1 MSKYYFAVDVE
12 TDGLNYDENGRSRK
26 SSLLQ
31 LCYRILDQDMNVLMY
46 GNGYIED
53 HGCDLIGMDPYVFDM
68 HCKSGVIQS
77 IQSGKGI
84 LLKEFEDSIVTNI
97 TNVVGLGDVLIP
109 MGNNVQFDVEVIRRE
124 MPRVYKKFHYSYF
137 DVSCVRNILDNV
149 FPGLAPK
156 IYSVKGSNHNA
167 EKDIDECIREYKI
180 YKELLTKMESTTK
193 VMRDYIS
200 ST

>member
-12 TDGLNYDENGRSRK
+12 TDGLNYNEDGSKRPVA
-26 SSLLQ
+26 LLQ
-31 LCYRILDQDMNVLMY
+31 LCYRILDQDMNVIMY
-46 GNGYIED
+46 GNSYIKD
-53 HGCDLIGMDPYVFDM
+53 HGCDLMRIDPYVFNM
-68 HCKSGVIQS
+68 HCNSGVIQN
-77 IQSGKGI
+77 IQSGNSE
-84 LLKEFEDSIVTNI
+84 LLVDLERSIITNI
-97 TNVVGLGDVLIP
+97 ENVIGTGDVLMP
-109 MGNNVQFDVEVIRRE
+109 MGNNVQFDVEVIRRK
-124 MPRVYKKFHYSYF
+124 MPRLFKKFHYSYF
-137 DVSCVRNILDNV
+137 DVSCMRNILDNV

-200 ST
+200 AT

>member
-12 TDGLNYDENGRSRK
+12 TDGLNYDENGKSRK
-26 SSLLQ
+26 IALLQ

-53 HGCDLIGMDPYVFDM
+53 HGCDLIDMDPYVFDM

-84 LLKEFEDSIVTNI
+84 LLKEFEDSILTNI
-97 TNVVGLGDVLIP
+97 SNVVKLGDVLIP
-109 MGNNVQFDVEVIRRE
+109 MGNNVQFDVEVIRRA
-124 MPRVYKKFHYSYF
+124 MPRVYKKFHYSYL

-156 IYSVKGSNHNA
+156 IYSVKVSNHNA

-180 YKELLTKMESTTK
+180 YKELLDKMESTTK
-193 VMRDYIS
+193 VMRDFIS
-200 ST
+200 AT

>member
-26 SSLLQ
+26 SALLQ

-53 HGCDLIGMDPYVFDM
+53 HGCDLIDMDPYVFDM

-109 MGNNVQFDVEVIRRE
+109 MGNNVQFDVEVIRRA

-200 ST
+200 AT

>member
-12 TDGLNYDENGRSRK
+12 TDGLLYDETGSVRK

-46 GNGYIED
+46 GNGYIKD
-53 HGCDLIGMDPYVFDM
+53 HGCDLMKMDPYVFNM
-68 HCKSGVIQS
+68 HCNSGVIQN
-77 IQSGKGI
+77 IQSGNSI
-84 LLKEFEDSIVTNI
+84 YREDYEDSIITNI
-97 TNVVGLGDVLIP
+97 ENVVGSGDVLIP
-109 MGNNVQFDVEVIRRE
+109 MGNNVQFDVEVIRRA
-124 MPRVYKKFHYSYF
+124 MPKVFKKFHYSYF
-137 DVSCVRNILDNV
+137 DVSCMRNILDNT

-156 IYSVKGSNHNA
+156 IHSVKGSNHNA

-180 YKELLTKMESTTK
+180 YKQLLTEMESTTK

-200 ST
+200 AT

>member
-12 TDGLNYDENGRSRK
+12 TDGLNYDDTGRPRK
-26 SSLLQ
+26 IALLQ

-53 HGCDLIGMDPYVFDM
+53 HGCDLIDMDPYVFDM

-84 LLKEFEDSIVTNI
+84 LLNEFEDSILTNI

-109 MGNNVQFDVEVIRRE
+109 MGNNVQFDVEVIRRA

-149 FPGLAPK
+149 FPGVAPK
-156 IYSVKGSNHNA
+156 IYSIKGSNHNA

-180 YKELLTKMESTTK
+180 YRDLLTKMESTTK
-193 VMRDYIS
+193 VMRDFIS
-200 ST
+200 AT

>member
-12 TDGLNYDENGRSRK
+12 TDGLNYDDTGRPRK
-26 SSLLQ
+26 IALLQ

-53 HGCDLIGMDPYVFDM
+53 HGCDLIDMDPYVFDM

-84 LLKEFEDSIVTNI
+84 LLKEFEDSILTNI
-97 TNVVGLGDVLIP
+97 TNVVGSGDMLIP
-109 MGNNVQFDVEVIRRE
+109 MGNNVQFDVEVIRRA

-149 FPGLAPK
+149 FPGVAPK
-156 IYSVKGSNHNA
+156 IYSIKGSNHNA

-180 YKELLTKMESTTK
+180 YRDLLTKMESTTK
-193 VMRDYIS
+193 VMRDFIS
-200 ST
+200 AT